1 MHEDLEICSDNS
13 AAARIVSR
21 LERHFDKTAALT
33 QRAER
38 ADTLRNRSV
47 TAYMMFSDETSHVNH
62 ASQSVHS
69 DSRSHESGDGL

>member
-1 MHEDLEICSDNS
+1 MYQGLEIYTDNS
-13 AAARIVSR
+13 LRLASS

-33 QRAER
+33 QRAEG
-38 ADTLRNRSV
+38 DNTLRNRSV
-47 TAYMMFSDETSHVNH
+47 TAYMMSSDDTSHVNH